1 METKVAIIKDINKDI
16 KFIEEAGAIIRDGG
30 IVAFP
35 TETVYG
41 LGANALDEEAV
52 KKIFIAKGRPQ
63 DNPLIVHVCSK
74 NISELVKEVPEVAQ
88 RMIDKFWP
96 GPLTIILEKNDI
108 IPNMTSANLNT
119 VGIRMPSSEI
129 ALKLIELSKRPIA
142 APSANISG
150 RPSPTEVERCIED
163 LNGKVN
169 YIIGGESSDIGVEST
184 IIDCTV
190 NPPLVLRPGG
200 ITLEMLKEIDSNIEI
215 DSALK
220 SKPTENFKPK
230 APGMKYRHYAPKA
243 HLKIIKGKNEKT
255 IEIINEILENYIE
268 KGNDVAILT
277 TDENLNKFNSGK
289 VISLGSENNLNEIA
303 KNLFET
309 LRKCD
314 DLGVQHILCQG
325 FEEKGVGLAI
335 MNRLNKAAGYDILEV

>member
-119 VGIRMPSSEI
+119 VGISMPSSEI

-163 LNGKVN
+163 LNGKV
-169 YIIGGESSDIGVEST
+169 D
-184 IIDCTV
+184 
-190 NPPLVLRPGG
+190 
-200 ITLEMLKEIDSNIEI
+200 
-215 DSALK
+215 
-220 SKPTENFKPK
+220 
-230 APGMKYRHYAPKA
+230 
-243 HLKIIKGKNEKT
+243 
-255 IEIINEILENYIE
+255 
-268 KGNDVAILT
+268 
-277 TDENLNKFNSGK
+277 
-289 VISLGSENNLNEIA
+289 
-303 KNLFET
+303 
-309 LRKCD
+309 
-314 DLGVQHILCQG
+314 
-325 FEEKGVGLAI
+325 
-335 MNRLNKAAGYDILEV
+335 

>member
-30 IVAFP
+30 TVAFP

-163 LNGKVN
+163 LNGKVD

-335 MNRLNKAAGYDILEV
+335 MNRLNKAAGYDILEG